1 MTLKERIDWT
11 EKKIDETCRQNC
23 DTPTVRY
30 WVGYLD
36 GLTAILKDQNSELK
50 NGAHMERSGSGE

>member
-11 EKKIDETCRQNC
+11 ENKIEEVCKQNC
-23 DTPTVRY
+23 DTTVIRY

-36 GLTAILKDQNSELK
+36 GLTAVLRDQ